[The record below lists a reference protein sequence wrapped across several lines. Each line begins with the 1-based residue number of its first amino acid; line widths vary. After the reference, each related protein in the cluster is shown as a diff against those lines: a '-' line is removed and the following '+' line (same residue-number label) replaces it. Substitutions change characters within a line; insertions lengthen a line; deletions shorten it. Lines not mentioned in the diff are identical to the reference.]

1 MYFGIYSITNVV
13 TGDMYIG
20 QTIQDFE
27 KRWKSHISALNRGN
41 HDNEYLQRSW
51 NKYGEDAFKFK
62 AIYYC
67 DELDILNDLEK
78 YYIKKYDT
86 YNNGFNMTEGG
97 DYFLNEIPEEIR
109 KKRLENL
116 KKVTRE
122 RSDYTEHQIAKVKEM
137 LSVLENNPIS
147 IKKIS
152 KLTGVRESVIY
163 GIKNLNSWIDVRSDL
178 NEKLK
183 IINNKETRNENI
195 VKDLYSKKYLL
206 NEISEKY
213 KLSQDTIKRIF
224 KKSNVKD
231 FSLIFKE
238 VNDLRNKEKFL
249 KGKQIGIT
257 THIEME
263 KYMDCCRKTYEKMCE
278 RQKIDYSFLHNMR
291 NKKNTTMY
299 KSDVKGINYDV
310 KAKSWFLRITFNGNQ
325 IPIGHFKTEEDA
337 INVKQQLIPYIESK
351 DYTAILAV
359 KAKYSK
365 NVTPKKTIKATNLK
379 DNSEEIIEGI
389 GVCARKLN
397 IPRKNIERVLQ
408 GKGKTTHGY
417 TFAYV

>member
-1 MYFGIYSITNVV
+1 MPFGIYSITNVV
-13 TGDMYIG
+13 TGEMYIG
-20 QTIQDFE
+20 QTIQDFK

-62 AIYYC
+62 AIHYC

-116 KKVTRE
+116 KKVNRE

-137 LSVLENNPIS
+137 LSVLENNQIS

-152 KLTGVRESVIY
+152 KLTGVREGVIY
-163 GIKNLNSWIDVRSDL
+163 NVKYLNSWVDVRSDL

-183 IINNKETRNENI
+183 IINNKEARNESI

-213 KLSQDTIKRIF
+213 KLSQDTIKRILRR
-224 KKSNVKD
+224 NNAKD

-249 KGKQIGIT
+249 NGRQIGIT
-257 THIEME
+257 THVEME
-263 KYMDCCRKTYEKMCE
+263 KHMGCCRKTYEKMCE

-291 NKKNTTMY
+291 KNTTMY

-310 KAKSWFLRITFNGNQ
+310 KAKSWFLRINFNGKQ
-325 IPIGHFKTEEDA
+325 IPIGHFKTEKDA
-337 INVKQQLIPYIESK
+337 IDAKQQLIPHIK
-351 DYTAILAV
+351 TNDYTSILAI

-365 NVTPKKTIKATNLK
+365 KVTPKKTIKAINIK

-389 GVCARKLN
+389 GVCARKLD
-397 IPRKNIERVLQ
+397 IPRKSIEKVLQ
-408 GKGKTTHGY
+408 GKQKTT
-417 TFAYV
+417 